1 MDCSSDDHLLVGG
14 NKDVA
19 QVDSI
24 LEISSQRSVH
34 GPTTMIHLTQISS
47 DVYS

>member
-14 NKDVA
+14 NKDVS